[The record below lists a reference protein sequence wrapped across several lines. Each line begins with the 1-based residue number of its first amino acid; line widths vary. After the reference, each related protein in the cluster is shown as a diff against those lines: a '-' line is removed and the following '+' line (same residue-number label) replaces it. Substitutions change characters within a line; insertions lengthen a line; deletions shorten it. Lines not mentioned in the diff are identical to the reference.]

1 MLDSLHIKNFRCFED
16 LTIPSLGRVNL
27 IVGKNNSGKSTL
39 LEAMYIFSNRGG
51 LRAITDVLSHRGEFD
66 VVQGYTIARL
76 LFNGNKNI
84 INGDGFYIGND
95 QDNVSLVYLH
105 PSLSKEKM
113 SSLDESTLFSVI
125 SSDSELK
132 DFFISL
138 KDSGFGVFDKRTI
151 YQHNMLGTNLI
162 KEDYLASM
170 WDGLLLSGNDEKIK
184 DYLKILNHSI
194 SQIFFIGSREK
205 DNKIGYERTAIVK
218 LTDPDVS
225 VPLRSLGE
233 GTTRL
238 FQLFLSAFQ
247 ARGGYLM
254 IDEFENGLHYSI
266 QEEIWEKLFELAK
279 ALDIQV
285 FATTHS
291 QDTLRAFG
299 HVALRSPEEGKII
312 SLARHTRDNDP
323 KKGQISAL
331 VYDENDIEMILQTN
345 MEVR

>member
-39 LEAMYIFSNRGG
+39 LEAMYIFSHKLNV
-51 LRAITDVLSHRGEFD
+51 AIDGVLDDRNDSLDG
-66 VVQGYTIARL
+66 
-76 LFNGNKNI
+76 LFNYQSI
-84 INGDGFYIGND
+84 SDYIYIGDISESKKIYINRAGRI
-95 QDNVSLVYLH
+95 LGYL
-105 PSLSKEKM
+105 PDKSNKESANEKPNNAGRLRINKYNY
-113 SSLDESTLFSVI
+113 S
-125 SSDSELK
+125 
-132 DFFISL
+132 FI
-138 KDSGFGVFDKRTI
+138 
-151 YQHNMLGTNLI
+151 GTNLI
-162 KEDYLASM
+162 PEYELAYL
-170 WDGLLLSGNDEKIK
+170 WDKAVLNSDDEFIKDILKIINPLLVNVFFIEPLDNKRKHSRIAIAKIK
-184 DYLKILNHSI
+184 N
-194 SQIFFIGSREK
+194 GSK
-205 DNKIGYERTAIVK
+205 G
-218 LTDPDVS
+218 
-225 VPLRSLGE
+225 VPLRGMGE
-233 GTTRL
+233 GVMRL
-238 FQLFLSAFQ
+238 LQMFLHALN
-247 ARGGYLM
+247 ARGCYLM